1 MLVPRPVVPHVD
13 ILNLSVGRS
22 GIIESYSEQDLRA
35 NLGRAIATMAQ
46 ADAEEKTIL
55 VWAAG
60 NAHGRR
66 CVATTAHCENDG
78 EKDAINA
85 VSVEVMPG
93 LVARIEELQ
102 GHSIAVVALRPDGEI
117 ADFSNRC
124 GIAADFC
131 IAAPGEGMRV
141 AYFGPHEVTGAPARG
156 YGINHRGTSLAAPM
170 VAGGLAVMKQLF
182 RELSNTELVTR
193 LFETAE
199 DEGVY
204 ADRAVYGHGAMDLRA
219 ATWPVGVL
227 DVPVE
232 SERADGAGAAL
243 LGTRLQAGA
252 AFGDGLERSL
262 AGTEIAAFDDLG
274 APFWF
279 DLGDFAAGAAAR
291 SMAADVHE
299 PPAPAWSRTGEAVR
313 WRLGYREPPGDGG
326 DGHLALADR
335 AVTLTL
341 SDRHAV
347 SGTAFTTEGEAGQPP
362 ASGAVVTWRPAESP
376 LGLHAG
382 WMHERET
389 LLGSSADGAFG
400 ALSADAAF
408 VGIGADAE
416 LGGWRLGADA
426 EVGVVHSTPSGGIVT
441 GVSPL
446 TTTAFTLHASTAFA
460 GDGSLRLSVSQPL
473 RVERGSAA
481 LSVPAGRTKAGTVVR
496 SPLAAGLAPSG
507 RQIDVSAQWQQPLSV
522 GEVSV
527 GAVVTHQP
535 GHRSAAD
542 PELHF
547 LSGWRWA
554 Y

>member
-1 MLVPRPVVPHVD
+1 MTIGFID
-13 ILNLSVGRS
+13 S
-22 GIIESYSEQDLRA
+22 GID
-35 NLGRAIATMAQ
+35 
-46 ADAEEKTIL
+46 
-55 VWAAG
+55 
-60 NAHGRR
+60 
-66 CVATTAHCENDG
+66 
-78 EKDAINA
+78 
-85 VSVEVMPG
+85 
-93 LVARIEELQ
+93 Q
-102 GHSIAVVALRPDGEI
+102 GHRDF
-117 ADFSNRC
+117 FSNRC

-141 AYFGPHEVTGAPARG
+141 AYLGPHEDTGAPARG
-156 YGINHRGTSLAAPM
+156 YGLNFRGTSFAAPM

-182 RELSNTELVTR
+182 RDQLSNTELVTR
-193 LFETAE
+193 LFETAD

-204 ADRAVYGHGAMDLRA
+204 ADPAVYGHGAMDLRA

-232 SERADGAGAAL
+232 SDRADGAGAAL

-279 DLGDFAAGAAAR
+279 DLGDFTAGAAAR
-291 SMAADVHE
+291 SMAADVHQS
-299 PPAPAWSRTGEAVR
+299 PAPAWSRTEEAVH
-313 WRLGYREPPGDGG
+313 WRIGYREPPGDGG

-341 SDRHAV
+341 ADRHALR
-347 SGTAFTTEGEAGQPP
+347 GTVFTTEGAAEQPP
-362 ASGAVVTWRPAESP
+362 ASGASVTWRPAGSP

-382 WMHERET
+382 WVHERET

-408 VGIGADAE
+408 VGVEAEAE
-416 LGGWRLGADA
+416 LGGWRIGADA
-426 EVGVVHSTPSGGIVT
+426 EVGTVASAARGGIVT

-481 LSVPAGRTKAGTVVR
+481 LSVPTGRTKDGAVVR
-496 SPLAAGLAPSG
+496 SPAAADLGPSG
-507 RQIDVSAQWQQPLSV
+507 RQIDVSAQWQQPLSG
-522 GEVSV
+522 GEVSL

-535 GHRSAAD
+535 GHRAAAD
-542 PELHF
+542 PELMF

>member
-13 ILNLSVGRS
+13 ILNLSVGHS

-66 CVATTAHCENDG
+66 CVATTAHRENDG

-93 LVARIEELQ
+93 LVARIEDLQ

-131 IAAPGEGMRV
+131 IAAPGEGMHV

-170 VAGGLAVMKQLF
+170 VAGVLAVMKQLF
-182 RELSNTELVTR
+182 RDQLSNTELVTR
-193 LFETAE
+193 LVETAE

-252 AFGDGLERSL
+252 AFGDGIERSL

-279 DLGDFAAGAAAR
+279 DLGDFTTGAAAR
-291 SMAADVHE
+291 SKAADVHE
-299 PPAPAWSRTGEAVR
+299 PPAPAWSRSGEGVH
-313 WRLGYREPPGDGG
+313 WRVGYREPPGEGG
-326 DGHLALADR
+326 DGHVALAAR

-341 SDRHAV
+341 SDRNAL

-389 LLGSSADGAFG
+389 LLSSSEDGAFG

-408 VGIGADAE
+408 VGIGGGRRAWRLAPRRRRGSRCRPLDAE
-416 LGGWRLGADA
+416 RRDLHRSLPTD
-426 EVGVVHSTPSGGIVT
+426 HHR
-441 GVSPL
+441 
-446 TTTAFTLHASTAFA
+446 LHAAREH
-460 GDGSLRLSVSQPL
+460 GVRRLSVSQPL

-507 RQIDVSAQWQQPLSV
+507 RQIDISAQWQQPLSV